1 VPINK
6 NSKNIRQKDQDV
18 KQMEI
23 AELFGKIDFDP
34 EYDYKAQRIYQS
46 SNPCHSREGGN
57 PEK

>member
-23 AELFGKIDFDP
+23 IELFGKINFDP
-34 EYDYKAQRIYQS
+34 KYDYKVQRIYQ
-46 SNPCHSREGGN
+46 NAKPCHSREGGN